1 MSIYDMNTACAYE
14 GVNGVDLSF
23 VAQFF
28 ASTGY
33 IFCIFRSTD
42 VP

>member
-1 MSIYDMNTACAYE
+1 MGIYDMSTSRAYE

-28 ASTGY
+28 AST
-33 IFCIFRSTD
+33 
-42 VP
+42 